1 MSALVFSRDRMGEEV
16 DQVVIKEIISSFVV
30 LLKFKA
36 RNQMQVCPFQKLYT
50 LCAFYEVLKGSV

>member
-36 RNQMQVCPFQKLYT
+36 RNQMQVCQSSLS
-50 LCAFYEVLKGSV
+50 EVVHPVWIL